1 MAEQILSQNEI
12 DALLSAVNE
21 GELELDDGIV
31 EAEEELAPVVKYDLL
46 SQDRIIRGR
55 MPTLDIINDRFARQF
70 RITLSNSLRKIVQVN
85 VESTSLMKYGEF
97 LNYLPIPSCLN
108 LLKFHPLRGSCIMA
122 FESKLIFAFLNN
134 WFGGATNPQERIE
147 TRDFTA
153 IELMVVKK
161 VIGLLLEDLHK
172 AWQPVFAIEGEYIRT
187 ETNPQFLAVVAPSD
201 VVVLTS
207 FEIEIDGLRGSIQF
221 VIPYNT
227 IEPIR
232 QHLSRGI
239 GSDSD
244 AEDNAWR
251 SLISESLLD
260 VNVNNSVVLG
270 TSKVHIRQLLDL
282 KPGDVLTLDRN
293 QTDVLDMFVEQA
305 HKFNVNPMERAG
317 HLAAKVKSSVA
328 IRQPPKAEEVMKLSD
343 MMDRDDED

>member
-1 MAEQILSQNEI
+1 VAEQILSQNEI

-153 IELMVVKK
+153 IELMIVKK
-161 VIGLLLEDLHK
+161 VIALLLEDLHK

-328 IRQPPKAEEVMKLSD
+328 IRLPPKAEEVMKLSD

>member
-1 MAEQILSQNEI
+1 VAEQILSQNEI

-153 IELMVVKK
+153 IELMIVKK
-161 VIGLLLEDLHK
+161 VIALLLEDLHK

-270 TSKVHIRQLLDL
+270 TSKVRIRQLLDL

-293 QTDVLDMFVEQA
+293 QADVLDMFVEQA

-328 IRQPPKAEEVMKLSD
+328 IRLPPKAEEVMKLSD